1 MAETDMY
8 RLSEPWAASI
18 VPADARPLVN
28 PPSHRV
34 NRRDLLR
41 FRKMSSSL
49 REGGTGLSGTREYSA
64 DDLLRASR
72 PAMGSYFEV
81 RLGARTPSGS
91 DLAERALDLIETLE
105 AQLTIYRDD
114 SEVSRLNATAHMGP
128 VAVEPGLFGLLERAQ
143 RLSKET
149 GGAYDV
155 TTGAISEAW
164 GFFRGPKRVPDP
176 DTLADARE
184 RTGYHHL
191 SLDPANRTVAFDR
204 PGVII
209 NLGSIG
215 KGYAL
220 DRVASLIRDHWW
232 PTTALVHGGRSSL
245 FALGSPPGGFGGHW
259 QIALRNPFD
268 PDVPLGV
275 LHLRNRGMG
284 TSGNSFQHFEA
295 DGHVYGH
302 ILDPR
307 TGAPAPGPASVTVLA
322 PTAAEADALSTAFYL
337 LGPEAAAMHVARNPE
352 LSAIFV
358 ESGKADRSPRI
369 RTFGLGPL
377 DFQLSAG

>member
-1 MAETDMY
+1 MK
-8 RLSEPWAASI
+8 
-18 VPADARPLVN
+18 
-28 PPSHRV
+28 PPSHHV

-41 FRKMSSSL
+41 FRRSASTL
-49 REGGTGLSGTREYSA
+49 RAGEGRLSATTEDAS
-64 DDLLRASR
+64 DDLLRAGRS
-72 PAMGSYFEV
+72 AMGSYFEV
-81 RLGARTPSGS
+81 RLGARIPSGS
-91 DLAERALDLIETLE
+91 DLAERALNQIDALE
-105 AQLTIYRDD
+105 AQLTVYRDD
-114 SEVSRLNATAHMGP
+114 SEVSVLNAKAHLGP
-128 VAVEPGLFGLLERAQ
+128 VNVEPGLFALLERAQ
-143 RLSKET
+143 RISRET

-155 TTGAISEAW
+155 TTGALSEAW
-164 GFFRGPKRVPDP
+164 GFFRGPKHVPDP

-191 SLDPANRTVAFDR
+191 HLDPANKTVFFDR
-204 PGVII
+204 PGIVV

-220 DRVASLIRDHWW
+220 DRVTGLIRDHWW

-245 FALGSPPGGFGGHW
+245 YALGSPPGQFGGRW
-259 QIALRNPFD
+259 QVALRNPFD
-268 PDVPLGV
+268 PDRPLGI
-275 LHLRNRGMG
+275 LKLRNRGMG

-337 LGPEAAAMHVARNPE
+337 LGPDAASTLVARNPE
-352 LSAIFV
+352 LAAIFV
-358 ESGKADRSPRI
+358 EEGKADRSPRLQ
-369 RTFGLGPL
+369 TFGLGP
-377 DFQLSAG
+377 DEFQRDGG